1 MRTAREPGAFADPAT
16 QIDRASEGLGG
27 NSPGGAEDGDA
38 DGDGYADGG
47 EGVGRD
53 LHERARPR
61 RRIRRHP
68 RYTTSGSH
76 AEAAR
81 RSPSLYPSLSLS
93 FARAARGGAGRGLD
107 RSEEEEGRDWGRE
120 EDSGV
125 GSGEGDETRRRHT
138 MARRGDVCVCP
149 FLVRTRPGRGV
160 GGLGATR
167 GCGCGPSDL
176 LMDGSGLQ
184 VDWAHGIGDELDSK
198 HRLGFFKKKL
208 LYNTK

>member
-76 AEAAR
+76 AAAAR
-81 RSPSLYPSLSLS
+81 RSPSLSPSLSLLR
-93 FARAARGGAGRGLD
+93 ARGEGRGGAGAGSIGGGGRARLGKGRRLGCRVGRG
-107 RSEEEEGRDWGRE
+107 RR
-120 EDSGV
+120 
-125 GSGEGDETRRRHT
+125 DETSSHDGTTRRC
-138 MARRGDVCVCP
+138 VCVCP

-160 GGLGATR
+160 GGLGNERLWLWSVRFIDGRFRASGGLGTR
-167 GCGCGPSDL
+167 DRERV
-176 LMDGSGLQ
+176 GL
-184 VDWAHGIGDELDSK
+184 K
-198 HRLGFFKKKL
+198 
-208 LYNTK
+208 T